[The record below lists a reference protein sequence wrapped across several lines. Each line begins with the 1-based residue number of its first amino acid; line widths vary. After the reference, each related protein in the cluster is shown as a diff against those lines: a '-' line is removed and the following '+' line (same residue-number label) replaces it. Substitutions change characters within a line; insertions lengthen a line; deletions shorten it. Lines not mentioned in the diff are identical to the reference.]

1 MKLRLSLL
9 LALALLLS
17 HLRLFAAEAP
27 DLVLQGAKVYP
38 SPTDQSIDN
47 AVVLIHNGSI
57 ASLGPR
63 NQLKLPK
70 SARVIDCTGK
80 VIVAGFWNSH
90 VHFENG
96 WQDVPHLPADKIEA
110 HMQEIA
116 QVAYTIR
123 EGKIIYSGSG
133 MPR

>member
-1 MKLRLSLL
+1 
-9 LALALLLS
+9 
-17 HLRLFAAEAP
+17 
-27 DLVLQGAKVYP
+27 V
-38 SPTDQSIDN
+38 
-47 AVVLIHNGSI
+47 GS
-57 ASLGPR
+57 R
-63 NQLKLPK
+63 NQWKVPK

-133 MPR
+133 MPQ